1 MSSFKV
7 LVLVLVQGVWVPA
20 GRVAAFPLPNLHLAV
35 SSIGALFYSSSCE
48 HTGDVT
54 VTLPLTVTVWDG
66 ANFDIL
72 AGQAP

>member
-1 MSSFKV
+1 MFLFLFKV
-7 LVLVLVQGVWVPA
+7 CGSL
-20 GRVAAFPLPNLHLAV
+20 RVALPHFRYPICTRQSQASGHYYTV
-35 SSIGALFYSSSCE
+35 APAK

-66 ANFDIL
+66 DNFEIL